1 MVSVQNSTWSEVVR
15 GKGKGKGKPG
25 SRPAGRKIGVN
36 VGSRTGDDTIPNSPT
51 NILARLDYVGGPNL
65 VCFGRTCFKP
75 NFPSKMLGDFGAGKN
90 LAVNLNQ
97 PC

>member
-36 VGSRTGDDTIPNSPT
+36 VGSRTGDETTGPFIP
-51 NILARLDYVGGPNL
+51 LEV
-65 VCFGRTCFKP
+65 
-75 NFPSKMLGDFGAGKN
+75 
-90 LAVNLNQ
+90 AV
-97 PC
+97 